1 MAVVPHP
8 HFVRVRIKNGPGPA
22 VAAKVGALQ
31 IGATQICSTDHEAVA
46 IDYRNSVPSANT
58 TVAKI
63 IAEACMLCILK
74 HGYLL
79 LSIAGTLSTAL
90 VGLKGIRRMIV
101 ASVAQLDAIATLRI
115 CDAPR
120 RAA

>member
-1 MAVVPHP
+1 MIMAVVPHP
-8 HFVRVRIKNGPGPA
+8 HFVRIRIKNGPGPA

-63 IAEACMLCILK
+63 C
-74 HGYLL
+74 
-79 LSIAGTLSTAL
+79 
-90 VGLKGIRRMIV
+90 
-101 ASVAQLDAIATLRI
+101 
-115 CDAPR
+115 
-120 RAA
+120 